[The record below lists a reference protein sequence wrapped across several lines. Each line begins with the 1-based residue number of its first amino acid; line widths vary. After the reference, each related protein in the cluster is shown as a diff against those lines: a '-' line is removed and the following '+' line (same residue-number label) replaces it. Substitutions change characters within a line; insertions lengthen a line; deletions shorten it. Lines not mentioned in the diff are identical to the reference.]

1 MKKASEILSH
11 ISNQPQF
18 RYLKKQECFKKY
30 ISMLPAKWKNAI
42 AFMYI
47 KDKTLFLATNHP
59 AFKMELN
66 YNKDLLISLLTQ
78 LKTYVSECKELEA
91 STIVVFDSKYKN
103 LTKDIPQDTIPY
115 YHEMAT
121 GEFEIDTTQDELR
134 EKFQEIK
141 YSIEKNL

>member
-47 KDKTLFLATNHP
+47 RDKILFLATNHP

-121 GEFEIDTTQDELR
+121 GEFKILTNQEELK
-134 EKFQEIK
+134 EKFKDIK
-141 YSIEKNL
+141 QNIEKNR

>member
-18 RYLKKQECFKKY
+18 RYLKKHECFRKY
-30 ISMLPAKWKNAI
+30 LHLLPNKWKQAI
-42 AFMYI
+42 AFVYI
-47 KDKTLFLATNHP
+47 KNKILFIAVKHPVFKT
-59 AFKMELN
+59 ELN
-66 YNKDLLISLLTQ
+66 YNKDLLTSLLSQ

-91 STIVVFDSKYKN
+91 SKVIIFDSKYKN

-121 GEFEIDTTQDELR
+121 GEFEIDTNQEELR
-134 EKFQEIK
+134 AKFQEIK
-141 YSIEKNL
+141 TSIEKNR